1 MTTIPYISMFFIET
15 HNNRKPG
22 IAPGFSFLVAL
33 NLLEELEVCCVDRNT
48 SEVVSCVTQA
58 ACRVG
63 KL

>member
-1 MTTIPYISMFFIET
+1 MFLMGYTIKNIGKSQKLQMRRI
-15 HNNRKPG
+15 
-22 IAPGFSFLVAL
+22 
-33 NLLEELEVCCVDRNT
+33 DRDT